1 MSKNNVVMRNWE
13 LYFYGGQYN
22 LSGFADEHH
31 RLGKRVHIT
40 YTTSVVDYK
49 LEDDVLIYETEN
61 TIYRC
66 PLKYMT
72 NNPYGNVVSK
82 YKKQLVNRANEKS
95 NILDRI
101 IAVAALIALKNDD
114 EDLECEKGIRKE
126 HSSENQLFEHITTL
140 QVDGFREMLD
150 IENQFHEHLIAMAKK
165 YEDCIYMEL
174 SNINRGDKLAYNIGG
189 CTGVIKPSVHVGMF
203 QDSVLYMQYE
213 ENEKTPGLDFRY
225 FPKGLFLDMVE
236 TYSWSDNILNVVI
249 KNDTTKTIY
258 FNGEM
263 IERDETKKFTVEKH
277 KERLIS
283 PDCYNGKSMFFSGV
297 EEEEKKKK

>member
-1 MSKNNVVMRNWE
+1 MSKRNVVMRNWE
-13 LYFYGGQYN
+13 LYFYGGKYN
-22 LSGFADEHH
+22 LSGFADEHY

-49 LEDDVLIYETEN
+49 LEDNVLIYETEN

-72 NNPYGNVVSK
+72 NYPYGNVVTE
-82 YKKQLVNRANEKS
+82 YKKQLVKRINEKS

-101 IAVAALIALKNDD
+101 IAVAALIALKND
-114 EDLECEKGIRKE
+114 EKDLESEKRTIKADCTV
-126 HSSENQLFEHITTL
+126 NQLFEHITTL
-140 QVDGFREMLD
+140 QVDGFREMVD
-150 IENQFHEHLIAMAKK
+150 MENQFHEHLITMAKK
-165 YEDCIYMEL
+165 YEDCVYMEL

-189 CTGVIKPSVHVGMF
+189 CTGIIKPLVHVGMF
-203 QDSVLYMQYE
+203 QDSVLYMQYHQD
-213 ENEKTPGLDFRY
+213 EKTPGLDFRY
-225 FPKGLFLDMVE
+225 FPKGLFLDTVE

-249 KNDTTKTIY
+249 KNDTTHIIY

-263 IERDETKKFTVEKH
+263 IERDEIRKFTQEKH
-277 KERLIS
+277 NQGLIS

-297 EEEEKKKK
+297 EEE